1 VASKELTLWVTH
13 CSWKKKPVQEGSPE
27 ELYGSPRISNFIAYC
42 KRNTLAWAI
51 LSAKHS
57 LFFPDEK
64 KPNYNATFKSDPS
77 TKQCRVLENNR
88 LLDETASRAWLNQL
102 VLDVRQ
108 KILSRNVR
116 SIMFWPGEPRDGVD
130 PLMRVK
136 CYLKFLH
143 AGADECAVDHGS
155 WREIVQHIDAL
166 SRSGDGRIE
175 FVERLPQ

>member
-1 VASKELTLWVTH
+1 MTH

>member
-1 VASKELTLWVTH
+1 M
-13 CSWKKKPVQEGSPE
+13 PVREGSPK
-27 ELYGSPRISNFIAYC
+27 ELYDSCRISNFISYC
-42 KRNTLAWAI
+42 KKNAVPWAI
-51 LSAKHS
+51 LSAKYG

-108 KILSRNVR
+108 KILSRSIK
-116 SIMFWPGEPRDGVD
+116 SIMFWPGEPREGVD

-143 AGADECAVDHGS
+143 AGADQCAVEHDS
-155 WREIVQHIDAL
+155 WRDIVQHIDAL
-166 SRSGDGRIE
+166 SKSGDGKVTL
-175 FVERLPQ
+175 VERLP